1 MAHRSSGKLDSF
13 GTTSTNRIRPGTS
26 ASCPTHLLAILHAFL
41 PPQIAFQREDQ
52 GPHESRSSGMNW
64 KRTLSSTVG
73 LTTPESAERL
83 STYGSNELEGRG
95 LKSAW
100 LIVWEQLTSLMMLI
114 LLAAAAVSIFL
125 GDYSDSIAI
134 GAILALNVLLG
145 FAQEY
150 RAEKAR
156 NKSCRVP
163 EKCRSL
169 PNESGCLRS
178 REFPP
183 IFPCYPW

>member
-1 MAHRSSGKLDSF
+1 MSNTPTRDTPCVSSAADRF
-13 GTTSTNRIRPGTS
+13 S
-26 ASCPTHLLAILHAFL
+26 A
-41 PPQIAFQREDQ
+41 R
-52 GPHESRSSGMNW
+52 GPSAP
-64 KRTLSSTVG
+64 RTALKWYELEADVVLEALKADASVG

-95 LKSAW
+95 LKSGW